1 MATKRNGVIL
11 PETVSEAQL
20 RGIQAQTLTA
30 QAERNRQEARRAGL
44 IADEIEHEQTRKRA
58 SNDEARVFPFY
69 ASVGAGSVRACMEM
83 LGEWARLNT
92 PKQAKPFR
100 IDITSP
106 GGSVFDGLA
115 LIDYARKL
123 RAEGYVI
130 DTFGTGLIASMA
142 VPLLQ
147 IGTTR
152 SVGRNSWLMVHEVSD
167 IAIGTVADI
176 EDVAKFARRLNDNL
190 YDLLAERSTLNRAEI
205 KKRAMRR
212 DWYMS
217 AQEALEFGFADQVE

>member
-1 MATKRNGVIL
+1 MTRRTSNVTEI
-11 PETVSEAQL
+11 QL
-20 RGIQAQTLTA
+20 RGIKAATLE
-30 QAERNRQEARRAGL
+30 AEATRHLAEARRATL

-83 LGEWARLNT
+83 LGEWSRLHSPEET
-92 PKQAKPFR
+92 QDKPFR

-115 LIDYARKL
+115 LIDYSRKL

-130 DTFGTGLIASMA
+130 NTFGTGLIASMA

-147 IGTTR
+147 MGETR
-152 SVGRNSWLMVHEVSD
+152 IVGRNSWLMVHEISD
-167 IAIGTVADI
+167 FAIGTVADI
-176 EDVAKFARRLNDNL
+176 EDVAKFNRRLNDNL
-190 YDLLAERSTLNRAEI
+190 YDILAERSTLSRKQIKERAT
-205 KKRAMRR
+205 RR
-212 DWYMS
+212 DWYFS
-217 AQEALEFGFADQVE
+217 AEEAVKIGFADAVE

>member
-1 MATKRNGVIL
+1 MTTRRTSRRNV
-11 PETVSEAQL
+11 TDAQL
-20 RGIQAQTLTA
+20 RGIRATTLEA
-30 QAERNRQEARRAGL
+30 EAERHLAEARRATL

-83 LGEWARLNT
+83 LGEWSRLHDPEET
-92 PKQAKPFR
+92 KDKPFR

-130 DTFGTGLIASMA
+130 NTFGTGLIASMA

-147 IGTTR
+147 MGETR
-152 SVGRNSWLMVHEVSD
+152 TVGRNSWLMVHEISD
-167 IAIGTVADI
+167 FAIGTVADI
-176 EDVAKFARRLNDNL
+176 EDVAKFNRRLNDNL
-190 YDLLAERSTLNRAEI
+190 YDILAERSTLTRKQIKERAT
-205 KKRAMRR
+205 RR
-212 DWYMS
+212 DWYFS
-217 AQEALEFGFADQVE
+217 SEEAVKIGFADVVE

>member
-1 MATKRNGVIL
+1 MATKRQPAL
-11 PETVSEAQL
+11 PKLVSEAQL
-20 RGIQAQTLTA
+20 RGIQAQTLDAEA
-30 QAERNRQEARRAGL
+30 QRHLAEARRATL

-83 LGEWARLNT
+83 LGEWSRLGS
-92 PKQAKPFR
+92 PKDVKPFR

-147 IGTTR
+147 LGATR
-152 SVGRNSWLMVHEVSD
+152 IVGRNSWLMVHEVSD
-167 IAIGTVADI
+167 IAAGTVADI
-176 EDVAKFARRLNDNL
+176 EDVAKFNRRLNDNL
-190 YDLLAERSTLNRAEI
+190 YDILAERSTLSSAQI
-205 KKRAMRR
+205 KKLAMRK

-217 AQEALEFGFADQVE
+217 AEEAVKHGFADAVE

>member
-1 MATKRNGVIL
+1 MSNNRRTSRSV
-11 PETVSEAQL
+11 TEAQL
-20 RGIQAQTLTA
+20 RGIRATTLE
-30 QAERNRQEARRAGL
+30 AEATRHLAEARRATL
-44 IADEIEHEQTRKRA
+44 ISDEIQHEQERKRA

-83 LGEWARLNT
+83 LGEWSRLHT
-92 PKQAKPFR
+92 PEETQDNPFR

-123 RAEGYVI
+123 KAEGYVI
-130 DTFGTGLIASMA
+130 NTFGSGLIASMA

-152 SVGRNSWLMVHEVSD
+152 TVGKNSWLMVHEISD
-167 IAIGTVADI
+167 FAIGTVADI
-176 EDVAKFARRLNDNL
+176 EDVAKFNRRLNDNL
-190 YDLLAERSTLNRAEI
+190 YEILAERANMTLAEI
-205 KKRAMRR
+205 KRKAMRR
-212 DWYMS
+212 DWYFS
-217 AQEALEFGFADQVE
+217 AEEAVKFGLADEVE